1 MGDFFKLPMR
11 IVYKNKR
18 FSREWGRSPEMT
30 PGLSLIR
37 AKFLILTGF
46 SVLGIVRGNT
56 IIKESRKKGVNTS
69 LIQRGMGIFNAKNI

>member
-1 MGDFFKLPMR
+1 
-11 IVYKNKR
+11 
-18 FSREWGRSPEMT
+18 
-30 PGLSLIR
+30 
-37 AKFLILTGF
+37 LTGF